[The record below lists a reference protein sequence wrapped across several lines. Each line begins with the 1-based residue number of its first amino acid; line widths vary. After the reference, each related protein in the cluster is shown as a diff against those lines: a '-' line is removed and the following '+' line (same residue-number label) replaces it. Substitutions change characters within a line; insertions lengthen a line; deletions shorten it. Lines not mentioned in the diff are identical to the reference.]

1 MMQPPPMPPAP
12 YYGPASYA
20 LVPAVP
26 KPRGVPSRS
35 PFLVGATGHFFAA
48 AMCIVYGIAVL
59 LLSFFFYFGLSL
71 IGLILEVILFVA
83 LVLHLVGFYGLWRNY
98 GSGMAGATFAYG
110 LVASIFFMVASVLS
124 MFAYQYLCYG
134 YNCYPTLS
142 FWGLIL
148 VLVSY
153 VMLGVMFIL
162 EGVAFLVVRRFTSL
176 PGAAIAAGVLFIIG
190 GSFVTSILLAFYGG
204 FFVLAPALIIG
215 GVVLVKSPVPGLGA
229 YPPGVPQYGMAPPG
243 AM

>member
-1 MMQPPPMPPAP
+1 MMQPPPMPPPP

-110 LVASIFFMVASVLS
+110 LVASIFFMIASVLS
-124 MFAYQYLCYG
+124 LFAFGG
-134 YNCYPTLS
+134 YSYYV
-142 FWGLIL
+142 WAIIL
-148 VLVSY
+148 VIVSY